1 MCAVLE
7 GAKRIVN
14 AVMRTILYTAILY
27 KALASGW

>member
-7 GAKRIVN
+7 AAKKIAI
-14 AVMRTILYTAILY
+14 AVMHTILYTALLY

>member
-7 GAKRIVN
+7 AVGRIVI
-14 AVMRTILYTAILY
+14 AVMRTILYTALLY